1 MSVYTNVLPHE
12 LDEFLENYSLG
23 QLQQFAGIS
32 DGIENTNYFVT
43 SSKGQYVLTL
53 FEVLTL
59 QELPYFLELMAFL
72 AEADI
77 PCAHPVADNNGD
89 YFRVL
94 NGKPAALVKRLNG
107 TSIDIPNSKQCRS
120 IGKHMARMHV
130 ASSKFD
136 LTRKPVRDLEWRVQ
150 TAERVMLKLNKE
162 EQELLQQELA
172 YHDTTKLDGLPVSLI
187 HADLFRDNAL
197 FIDDELTGII
207 DFYDAHNGP
216 SIYDLAVTVNDW
228 CMSGD
233 IEHDQQNAV
242 ALLQAYQTV
251 RTVEQQEHDAWVT
264 VLRAAALRFW
274 LSRLLNKYFPRD
286 GEITHIKDPDVYRRI
301 IEYHVDHPEEVMGM
315 WVSPPY

>member
-12 LDEFLENYSLG
+12 LDEFLKNYSLG

-43 SSKGQYVLTL
+43 TSKGQYVLTL
-53 FEVLTL
+53 FEELTL

-72 AEADI
+72 AEANI
-77 PCAHPVADNNGD
+77 PSAHPVQDNNGD
-89 YFRVL
+89 YLRVL

-107 TSIDIPNSKQCRS
+107 ASIDIPTSKQCRS
-120 IGKHMARMHV
+120 IAVQMARMHV
-130 ASSKFD
+130 ASSEFN
-136 LTRKPVRDLEWRVQ
+136 LTRKPIRGIEWRAQ
-150 TAERVMLKLNKE
+150 TAERVMLKLKKE
-162 EQELLQQELA
+162 EQALLQQELA
-172 YHDTTKLDGLPVSLI
+172 YHADKQFDGLPLSVI

-197 FIDDELTGII
+197 FIGDELTGII
-207 DFYDAHNGP
+207 DFYYAYNGL

-233 IEHDQQNAV
+233 AEHDKQNAA

-251 RTVEQQEHDAWVT
+251 RPIEQAERDVWVI

-274 LSRLLNKYFPRD
+274 LSRLQDKHFPRD
-286 GEITHIKDPDVYRRI
+286 GEMTHIKDPDVFRKI
-301 IEYHVDHPEEVMGM
+301 IEHRANHPDELMEM
-315 WVSPPY
+315 WG